1 MGERILHCGTSLENY
16 YTCVNQ
22 QVAGFTKRVANVND
36 RVYIVVKVGNKS
48 LCGARGKLKEPTD
61 FRPWKDSDQYPQCFT
76 LCEIEYCQPFDI
88 SILEQAGGKYWS
100 LKYVQSAKTIT
111 DETALQLLQTSFAQ
125 NRTNE
130 LLQFEQPSMI
140 DNNGNPSDAEE
151 WSTDEVTEE
160 NYQEVLNT
168 VPDVKINITST
179 YVTVKFEN
187 ETDKIKGLEPLVNAN
202 FYHLFDDFSEHR
214 SVLIPQ
220 NRMFMTAP
228 KKDANNKM
236 IAGISGYPDA
246 VLIRFIPDDKTM
258 PIQVNLIEY
267 ECYGRY
273 KKTRLEK
280 FEHLNGHIIP
290 QLMRFAS
297 TFGIATDTKIREDT
311 IHKWS
316 EKIIKYISEDDSIM
330 SKAAT
335 WMHELDPEIK
345 EQTLSY
351 KLHSLLDK
359 AFRSNLRIILI
370 IDELTS
376 EQNETIKNIINSF
389 KLENKKNTDFLS
401 FVVKL
406 QQKIDLLNNT
416 EEYALSL
423 QK

>member
-111 DETALQLLQTSFAQ
+111 DETALQLLQTGFEQ
-125 NRTNE
+125 NRTND
-130 LLQFEQPSMI
+130 LFKFEQPFTI
-140 DNNGNPSDAEE
+140 NCNGNPSDAEE

-246 VLIRFIPDDKTM
+246 VLVRFIPDNKTM

-297 TFGIATDTKIREDT
+297 TFSIATDTKIREDT

-316 EKIIKYISEDDSIM
+316 GKIIKYINEDDSIM

-345 EQTLSY
+345 EQNISY
-351 KLHSLLDK
+351 NLHSLLDK

-389 KLENKKNTDFLS
+389 KLENKKSTDFLS